1 MHKGSSAT
9 ERKDRM
15 ERFRRPLAV
24 ICLVLM
30 GILIAA
36 ALVLAVIGTEQA
48 LRLLAADLFCL
59 IVVPVAFYGY
69 QMLLNLKKKQN
80 EQADGEE

>member
-1 MHKGSSAT
+1 
-9 ERKDRM
+9 M

>member
-1 MHKGSSAT
+1 MPKATWLGS
-9 ERKDRM
+9 DRV
-15 ERFRRPLAV
+15 R
-24 ICLVLM
+24 IHNLVLI
-30 GILIAA
+30 GILIVT

-69 QMLLNLKKKQN
+69 QMLLNAKKKDQ
-80 EQADGEE
+80 EDDQE

>member
-1 MHKGSSAT
+1 
-9 ERKDRM
+9 M
-15 ERFRRPLAV
+15 ERFRRPLAA
-24 ICLVLM
+24 ICLVLI
-30 GILIAA
+30 GILIVA

-69 QMLLNLKKKQN
+69 QMLLNLKKKQKDQ
-80 EQADGEE
+80 EDSEE

>member
-1 MHKGSSAT
+1 MKS
-9 ERKDRM
+9 RQKWI
-15 ERFRRPLAV
+15 LAV
-24 ICLVLM
+24 ICLVLI
-30 GILIAA
+30 GILIVA

-69 QMLLNLKKKQN
+69 QLLLDLKKKRKED
-80 EQADGEE
+80 EQQKG